1 MPTPTIH
8 SEVQARINRLYRRVN
23 YLRQVCLPLRAMQM
37 LESMH
42 HQVASHEF
50 NIRRHNNSAPQASDM
65 KARLNQFFSRS
76 IASTRLAIAWEPRR
90 DHPPEKH
97 NGPSITIEESSSITA
112 FLHPVGKSPPTAFRT
127 IAQDTTNHFR
137 LTFGFCKETLRS
149 IRHFLGAQEDSA
161 TPKTTADLKFTT
173 GTCQRVVVS
182 AYTNC
187 IGFAYFNRPAPK
199 DPHGITAVWVGL
211 KKGVVPTDEDG
222 QREMRVVEEVLAR
235 FHKHDSNASS
245 GNLDRYFLKAIKYII
260 TRDTELAAFIH
271 IGAVP
276 PKFPWMIGG
285 KHPQDGWDPNTGLPR
300 GAFAFTNPKA
310 KQAILAK
317 SLEIR
322 RGKGIYATNKLL
334 NATTDSFTRLFS
346 PIWAEFI
353 AGVDSKDPDAQREK
367 GMVYR
372 GLEEFHKQDSLDG
385 FQEVLLEPSQAY
397 IDRTRLQWPQLC
409 KAADHFNTSR
419 VFFENMLN
427 IVSFH
432 FLSMCQLLTSA
443 CPTGNYGAATDQ
455 NSSKRPGIE
464 DSEEDL

>member
-1 MPTPTIH
+1 MNFST
-8 SEVQARINRLYRRVN
+8 S
-23 YLRQVCLPLRAMQM
+23 PL
-37 LESMH
+37 LIS
-42 HQVASHEF
+42 
-50 NIRRHNNSAPQASDM
+50 NS
-65 KARLNQFFSRS
+65 
-76 IASTRLAIAWEPRR
+76 T
-90 DHPPEKH
+90 
-97 NGPSITIEESSSITA
+97 
-112 FLHPVGKSPPTAFRT
+112 
-127 IAQDTTNHFR
+127 
-137 LTFGFCKETLRS
+137 
-149 IRHFLGAQEDSA
+149 
-161 TPKTTADLKFTT
+161 
-173 GTCQRVVVS
+173 
-182 AYTNC
+182 
-187 IGFAYFNRPAPK
+187 
-199 DPHGITAVWVGL
+199 VWVGL

-334 NATTDSFTRLFS
+334 NFKNIT
-346 PIWAEFI
+346 
-353 AGVDSKDPDAQREK
+353 GVDSKDPDAQREK

-419 VFFENMLN
+419 
-427 IVSFH
+427 
-432 FLSMCQLLTSA
+432 
-443 CPTGNYGAATDQ
+443 GNYGAATDQ